1 MRRPTAPRGWQRLSL
16 RTKTMIVTA
25 LPVAV
30 ILVAIPL
37 LLSVQRDSADVD
49 DAVEHVYRVRQSLAV
64 VLQDLVDAETGVRG
78 YLLTGHSEFLAPY
91 RIGLGALD
99 QDLAQLGRRLGP
111 IPQMRAGFE
120 ELRDLVAK
128 RVEILQLTR
137 TFAAETSSGPTL
149 DATLE
154 RGRLAMNQ
162 VRAAIDR
169 LDAGE
174 ATRLAAERQR
184 SDRARRSSSFISIVA
199 VPIGVLLTLLL
210 GLAFTTRLV
219 RSVRRIE
226 ENARRLERGEPLLDP
241 PRGADELARLGQ
253 VLAQAGERL
262 AEQESEL
269 RELAL
274 VDDLTGLPNRRAFMQ
289 IAEHELQV
297 AIRRS
302 SVTALLFVDADGLK
316 VVNDRFG
323 HAQGDEML
331 KEIGDVLRTQL
342 RSADLIARIGGDEF
356 VVLLSRDS
364 VLDGS
369 DVLQRLSATLDERSS
384 EAGRRYRLDFSV
396 GVAFFDPADPVTVD
410 ELIEKADAEM
420 YQQKRAKRLTR
431 GEDPSGP
438 PPTADHPVWKTGVD
452 AGATPAR

>member
-1 MRRPTAPRGWQRLSL
+1 MSL

-99 QDLAQLGRRLGP
+99 QDLAQLGHRLGP
-111 IPQMRAGFE
+111 TPQMRAGFE

-128 RVEILQLTR
+128 RVQILQLSR
-137 TFAAETSSGPTL
+137 TFASETSSDPAL

-199 VPIGVLLTLLL
+199 VPIGVLLALLL

-262 AEQESEL
+262 AAQEREL

-331 KEIGDVLRTQL
+331 KEIADVLRTQL

-364 VLDGS
+364 VIDGS
-369 DVLQRLSATLDERSS
+369 DVLQRLSATLDERSG

-396 GVAFFDPADPVTVD
+396 GVAFFDPANPVTVD
-410 ELIEKADAEM
+410 ELIEKADTEM

-452 AGATPAR
+452 AEAAPAK